1 MSSRSSRSTSRGTSH
16 QTPRRRRG
24 ATNYKNK
31 DQTKLFYEKELKI
44 IKKNQEIMR
53 KQINKLNEEVKE
65 LKNEKSRE
73 SLPEGM
79 YMGGGK

>member
-1 MSSRSSRSTSRGTSH
+1 MSSRSSRSTLRDTS
-16 QTPRRRRG
+16 QRTPRRRRG

-31 DQTKLFYEKELKI
+31 DETKLFYEKELKI
-44 IKKNQEIMR
+44 IKKNQELMR
-53 KQINKLNEEVKE
+53 KQLNKLNDEVSE
-65 LKNEKSRE
+65 LKKESTK